1 MRLYFPRAFFVLM
14 VGIFALP
21 VWAGGVDEN
30 PGDETGK
37 DGLAFF
43 GFVREERGPNVGR
56 ATVTLQPKTGNAVNV
71 QANIMGVYRTHVNP
85 TAKADEVT
93 ITCSKAGYKQTRVVR
108 RASTS
113 GRVVETD
120 CMMQKL

>member
-1 MRLYFPRAFFVLM
+1 MRIFFSALLGLMSCLM
-14 VGIFALP
+14 VLP
-21 VWAGGVDEN
+21 AGAGGVDEN

-37 DGLAFF
+37 EGPAFF

-56 ATVTLQPKTGNAVNV
+56 ATVTVQPKTGNAVNV
-71 QANIMGVYRTHVNP
+71 QANIMGVYRTHVSP
-85 TAKADEVT
+85 TAKAEDVT

-108 RASTS
+108 RTSTS

>member
-1 MRLYFPRAFFVLM
+1 MNHWRTLAALLACLM
-14 VGIFALP
+14 ACPVG
-21 VWAGGVDEN
+21 AGGVDEN
-30 PGDETGK
+30 PGDDTGK
-37 DGLAFF
+37 EGPAFF
-43 GFVREERGPNVGR
+43 GFVREERGSNIGR
-56 ATVTLQPKTGNAVNV
+56 ATVTLQPKSGSAVNV

-85 TAKADEVT
+85 TAKADDVT

>member
-1 MRLYFPRAFFVLM
+1 MNHLRTLATLLACL
-14 VGIFALP
+14 IACP

-30 PGDETGK
+30 PGDDTGK
-37 DGLAFF
+37 EGPAFF
-43 GFVREERGPNVGR
+43 GFVREERGSNIGR
-56 ATVTLQPKTGNAVNV
+56 ATVTLQPKLGSAVNV

-85 TAKADEVT
+85 TAKADDVT

>member
-1 MRLYFPRAFFVLM
+1 MNHVRTLAALLACLM
-14 VGIFALP
+14 AYP

-30 PGDETGK
+30 PGDDTGK
-37 DGLAFF
+37 EGPAFF
-43 GFVREERGPNVGR
+43 GFVREERGSNIGR
-56 ATVTLQPKTGNAVNV
+56 ATVTLQPKSGSAVNV

-85 TAKADEVT
+85 TAKADDVT

>member
-1 MRLYFPRAFFVLM
+1 MRLSFSHVVAVLM
-14 VGIFALP
+14 LGVLNSP

-56 ATVTLQPKTGNAVNV
+56 ATVTLQPKTGNAVSV

-85 TAKADEVT
+85 TVKADDVT

>member
-1 MRLYFPRAFFVLM
+1 MNHLRTLAALLACLM
-14 VGIFALP
+14 ACPVG
-21 VWAGGVDEN
+21 AGGVDEN
-30 PGDETGK
+30 PGDDTGK
-37 DGLAFF
+37 EGPAFF
-43 GFVREERGPNVGR
+43 GFVREERGSNIGR
-56 ATVTLQPKTGNAVNV
+56 ATVTLQPKSGSAVNV

-85 TAKADEVT
+85 TAKADDVT

>member
-1 MRLYFPRAFFVLM
+1 MVTLM
-14 VGIFALP
+14 ALP

-37 DGLAFF
+37 EGPAFF

-56 ATVTLQPKTGNAVNV
+56 ATVTLQPKTGQAVNV
-71 QANIMGVYRTHVNP
+71 QANIMGVYRTHVSP

-93 ITCSKAGYKQTRVVR
+93 ITCSKAGYKQTRLVR

>member
-1 MRLYFPRAFFVLM
+1 MNHWRTLAALLGCLM
-14 VGIFALP
+14 VIP

-30 PGDETGK
+30 PGDDTGK
-37 DGLAFF
+37 EGPAFF
-43 GFVREERGPNVGR
+43 GFVREERGSNIGR
-56 ATVTLQPKTGNAVNV
+56 ATVTLQPKSGSAVNV

-85 TAKADEVT
+85 TAKADDVT

>member
-1 MRLYFPRAFFVLM
+1 MNHVRTLA
-14 VGIFALP
+14 ALLACLIACP

-30 PGDETGK
+30 PGDDTGK
-37 DGLAFF
+37 EGPAFF
-43 GFVREERGPNVGR
+43 GFVREERGSNIGR
-56 ATVTLQPKTGNAVNV
+56 ATVTLQPKSGSAVNV

-85 TAKADEVT
+85 TAKADDVT